1 MDERDLRICAEY
13 FLEHQNQL
21 FDEPVAE
28 NMEEACEF
36 LDECM
41 AQVFNDIHE
50 VKDYFEDA
58 GMDVD
63 GMDDDEI
70 RGQMEVFSLPVG
82 RYLIVEG

>member
-21 FDEPVAE
+21 FDEP
-28 NMEEACEF
+28 

-70 RGQMEVFSLPVG
+70 RGQMEVFSLPDG

>member
-1 MDERDLRICAEY
+1 
-13 FLEHQNQL
+13 
-21 FDEPVAE
+21 
-28 NMEEACEF
+28 
-36 LDECM
+36 M

-70 RGQMEVFSLPVG
+70 RGQMEVFSLPDG